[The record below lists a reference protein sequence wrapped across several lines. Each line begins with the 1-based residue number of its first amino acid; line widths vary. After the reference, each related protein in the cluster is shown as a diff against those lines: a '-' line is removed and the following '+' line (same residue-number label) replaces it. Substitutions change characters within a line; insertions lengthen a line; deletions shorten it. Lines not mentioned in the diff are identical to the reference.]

1 MLKWASESI
10 NEKQHTCI
18 VSKYLPKT
26 LIKYKENDS
35 NFTVK
40 LAILSSASTS
50 WYHAQRRTQY
60 QCWKLLPKSITWI
73 LITKDHYITHTE
85 GQSTKWLAVLFKNV
99 EIMRNREN
107 LNYCSRLKE
116 TNNMR
121 SKCNTWSWVRS
132 WIWKT
137 NILFVVKTWMR
148 QLATLK

>member
-1 MLKWASESI
+1 MKVLMRNNILVLSQNTSPRHLLNIKRMIA
-10 NEKQHTCI
+10 
-18 VSKYLPKT
+18 T
-26 LIKYKENDS
+26 LQWS
-35 NFTVK
+35 K

-99 EIMRNREN
+99 ENMRNREN

-132 WIWKT
+132 WIWKK
-137 NILFVVKTWMR
+137 NILFVVKDMNEAIGNT
-148 QLATLK
+148 